1 MGKKQIIL
9 IFISILLIMCLAMTG
24 CSKDTDTVSFVGIW
38 DIDTS
43 SFTIVYNEQVYSTHP
58 EAIMFLKN
66 NRENIVRSI
75 MKPEQIIFRNTGVD
89 FVYKSFNPEL
99 VYTGNYTVYEI
110 YANIYNRVFPSG
122 ITAACNSRKLEL
134 YYTTEYMMTI
144 LKNML
149 TEEDP
154 DYSVFESLIIS
165 FNGVGVYYKN

>member
-1 MGKKQIIL
+1 
-9 IFISILLIMCLAMTG
+9 MCLAMTG
-24 CSKDTDTVSFVGIW
+24 CSKDADSVSFVGVW

-66 NRENIVRSI
+66 NRDNIVKSI

-89 FVYKSFNPEL
+89 FVYKTFNPEL
-99 VYTGNYTVYEI
+99 VYTGTYTVYEI

-134 YYTTEYMMTI
+134 CYTTEYMMSI

-154 DYSVFESLIIS
+154 DYNVFESLIIS
-165 FNGVGVYYKN
+165 FKGVGVYYKN

>member
-1 MGKKQIIL
+1 MGKKQIIS
-9 IFISILLIMCLAMTG
+9 ISILLIMCLAMTG
-24 CSKDTDTVSFVGIW
+24 CSKDADSVSFVGVW

-66 NRENIVRSI
+66 NRDNIVKSI

-89 FVYKSFNPEL
+89 FVYKTFNPEL
-99 VYTGNYTVYEI
+99 VYTGTYTVYEI

-149 TEEDP
+149 NKKDP
-154 DYSVFESLIIS
+154 DYNVFESLIIS